1 MGFVSIRG
9 GHRGE
14 PGGQP
19 PPFSLQKFIPKYS
32 GMSKHILWADGRT
45 TSMGLTIK
53 LSEGLTDVL
62 SHKGV
67 SMPLGYFNGLQELL
81 TAV

>member
-1 MGFVSIRG
+1 MSF
-9 GHRGE
+9 
-14 PGGQP
+14 
-19 PPFSLQKFIPKYS
+19 YS
-32 GMSKHILWADGRT
+32 GKLEHIPWADGRT

-53 LSEGLTDVL
+53 LSKGLTDVL
-62 SHKGV
+62 SHEGV